1 MNYILDTCIFLWYI
15 SRDNSLPQKHLQIIQ
30 DTQNTIYLSVASVW
44 EVTVKQNI
52 GKLDL
57 PDKAAF
63 YLPQQRL
70 KHKIMS
76 LPISEDTIKQL
87 HTLPDVHK
95 DPFDRII
102 ICQALENDFTILTT
116 DGLIKKYSVKTV

>member
-1 MNYILDTCIFLWYI
+1 MKKKT
-15 SRDNSLPQKHLQIIQ
+15 
-30 DTQNTIYLSVASVW
+30 DTQNTMYLSVASVW

-70 KHKIMS
+70 
-76 LPISEDTIKQL
+76 
-87 HTLPDVHK
+87 
-95 DPFDRII
+95 
-102 ICQALENDFTILTT
+102 
-116 DGLIKKYSVKTV
+116 IKKYSVKTL